1 MKGRLRSKTSDQID
15 QITVYTITFFCLD
28 FFPLLLRN
36 PMEILNRQMLQMG
49 NKEFNISK
57 PSFEYHFTDQKNQL
71 GQNSTYKLKLYEHKL
86 RQDLH

>member
-36 PMEILNRQMLQMG
+36 PMEILNRQMLQMS

-57 PSFEYHFTDQKNQL
+57 SPPLPSFEYHFTDQKNQ
-71 GQNSTYKLKLYEHKL
+71 SAWSKF
-86 RQDLH
+86 DI